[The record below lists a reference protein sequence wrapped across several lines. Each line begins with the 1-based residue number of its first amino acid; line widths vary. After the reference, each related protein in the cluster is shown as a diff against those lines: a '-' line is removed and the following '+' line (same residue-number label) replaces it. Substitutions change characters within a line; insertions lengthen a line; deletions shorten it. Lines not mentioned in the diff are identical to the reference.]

1 MFYYCAKIRLFDI
14 SKLVKYC
21 SSIDREIVRVKL
33 EFFFFFRKLHEKG
46 YDKGDSIQFPSES
59 SKKGNLSA
67 KGSN

>member
-33 EFFFFFRKLHEKG
+33 EFFFFRKLHEKG